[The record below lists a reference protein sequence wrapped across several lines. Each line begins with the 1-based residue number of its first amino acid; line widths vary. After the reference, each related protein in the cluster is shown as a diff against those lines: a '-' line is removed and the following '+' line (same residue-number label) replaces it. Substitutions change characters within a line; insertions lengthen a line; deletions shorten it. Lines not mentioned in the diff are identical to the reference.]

1 MSMESR
7 TLGEKAGDKLEEGLG
22 QVKERA
28 TKAGI
33 HARNAARARTGH
45 GPTKDQLYADAKRL
59 GIKGRS
65 KMTKSELEKAVRQ
78 A

>member
-1 MSMESR
+1 MAKQ

-22 QVKERA
+22 QVMDLA
-28 TKAGI
+28 TKTGI
-33 HARNAARARTGH
+33 RARNAARSRSGG
-45 GPTKDQLYADAKRL
+45 GPTKEQLYADAKRL

-65 KMTKSELEKAVRQ
+65 KMTKTELEKAVRR